1 VIVTPDAVL
10 AHLRAKLT
18 QTPPP
23 GVSAAY
29 VAGFF
34 DRNDE
39 ALRALLTQQLAP
51 RVEGVP
57 TTWGG
62 LRGAVELARDQLV
75 VGQRVVTEEGE
86 HGAVARLE
94 RVVMQIFEPLNAK
107 AGVSQRSYTI
117 PFVRL
122 HSGREERAGAL
133 FAELAPPARI
143 VPDVWVNGVWRAP
156 AWVLRWVKIE
166 LDELAAAKASA
177 QRARGVGQ
185 RQAAQQRLLKARAE
199 VNTQLAALETWR
211 AENPDAAVPG
221 LTPGALRRLTLE
233 ARENLTHDEAL
244 ELAALQRADA
254 APSLL
259 NTVEAR

>member
-1 VIVTPDAVL
+1 MTPDAVL

-29 VAGFF
+29 IGGFF
-34 DRNDE
+34 ARNDD
-39 ALRALLTQQLAP
+39 ALRALLAQQLAP

-57 TTWGG
+57 TVWGG
-62 LRGAVELARDQLV
+62 LRGAVELAREQLV

-94 RVVMQIFEPLNAK
+94 QVTMQLIEPFNPK
-107 AGVSQRSYTI
+107 AGVSQMAYRI
-117 PFVRL
+117 PHVL
-122 HSGREERAGAL
+122 LYSGREERAGAL
-133 FAELAPPARI
+133 FAELAPPAQI
-143 VPDVWVNGVWRAP
+143 VPDVWVKDQWRAP
-156 AWVLRWVKIE
+156 AWVLRWAKVE
-166 LDELAAAKASA
+166 LSELAAAKSSA
-177 QRARGVGQ
+177 QRARGVNQ
-185 RQAAQQRLLKARAE
+185 RRAAQERIARARAGA
-199 VNTQLAALETWR
+199 NTQLAALAAWR
-211 AENPDAAVPG
+211 ADNPDAAVPG
-221 LTPGALRRLTLE
+221 LTPSTLRRLTLE